1 MIKIKETIYILGH
14 DSNIQVMNLNDENNP
29 THIEILEHN
38 QKPYEIECL
47 VNIND
52 NLLAAISQD
61 YLILLDESKQKVFQ
75 ILPLISTNFL
85 VS

>member
-1 MIKIKETIYILGH
+1 MIKIKETIYLLGQ
-14 DSNIQVMNLNDENNP
+14 DSNVQVLNLNDENNP
-29 THIEILEHN
+29 THIEILDHH

>member
-1 MIKIKETIYILGH
+1 MIKIKETIYLLGQ
-14 DSNIQVMNLNDENNP
+14 DSNVQVLNLNDENNP
-29 THIEILEHN
+29 THIEILDHH

-61 YLILLDESKQKVFQ
+61 YLILLDESK
-75 ILPLISTNFL
+75 
-85 VS
+85 